1 MKLLHVLYIHRNLE
15 IYVSERSGAF
25 AVAGPGYM
33 GPMGSKEDIPLSAE
47 KHEFETDNFVLRCYE
62 LLDIVQT
69 YFILILT
76 FLFLYETMY
85 FS

>member
-1 MKLLHVLYIHRNLE
+1 
-15 IYVSERSGAF
+15 
-25 AVAGPGYM
+25 M
-33 GPMGSKEDIPLSAE
+33 GTEEDIPLSAE

-69 YFILILT
+69 YFILT

>member
-1 MKLLHVLYIHRNLE
+1 
-15 IYVSERSGAF
+15 
-25 AVAGPGYM
+25 
-33 GPMGSKEDIPLSAE
+33 MGSKEDIPLSAE

-62 LLDIVQT
+62 LLYIVQT